1 MLIGKQ
7 TPEPLRN
14 LLELIK
20 AQEEFHKQA
29 AEILSGVLSEVETL
43 QGEQEVGIPQPQ

>member
-1 MLIGKQ
+1 
-7 TPEPLRN
+7 LRN